1 MYEMKQH
8 KPWFNVGSFMTLNQT
23 KQAKVQCLQHPN
35 QSNVDN
41 LNNVRREAS
50 RHDISGVGDLK
61 AKIYEL
67 EINSKIKNVRDF
79 YMGFSDFKKGDR
91 PRTNIVQ
98 DEQDDLDGNRLP
110 QYFR

>member
-1 MYEMKQH
+1 MNRALENIKESMCMYEMKQH

-50 RHDISGVGDLK
+50 RHDISGGGGGD
-61 AKIYEL
+61 
-67 EINSKIKNVRDF
+67 VF
-79 YMGFSDFKKGDR
+79 
-91 PRTNIVQ
+91 
-98 DEQDDLDGNRLP
+98 
-110 QYFR
+110 